1 MEGVTAV
8 TLSTVIDNAKDLA
21 SGVED
26 FYSTFSDHWF
36 FFLPMS
42 LTVFS
47 FLLGSL
53 KGSMFFRKRR
63 RGR

>member
-8 TLSTVIDNAKDLA
+8 TLTTVIDNAKALA
-21 SGVED
+21 GGVED
-26 FYSTFSDHWF
+26 FYSTFSTHWF

-47 FLLGSL
+47 FLLGAL
-53 KGSMFFRKRR
+53 KGIMFFRKRR